1 MWSTSGRCKSSREGA
16 RHPEKAGHCMSRED
30 VPSHLLV
37 NEIQLQ
43 YICVS
48 ICIGIR
54 IEVTIVNQG
63 GD

>member
-1 MWSTSGRCKSSREGA
+1 
-16 RHPEKAGHCMSRED
+16 MSRED